1 MNVIDVIILILLILA
16 VIKGIKDGFVK
27 QMGSILGLFLG
38 IVLAGRFSALLGT
51 WLHQWVNA
59 SEEIVKIISFT
70 IIIIG
75 VCICMSLLGKL
86 LEKILKAI
94 TLNWLNRLLGVIIS
108 LFAAV
113 LLIGIILS
121 LLEYVNA
128 NWFVIIPKDKL
139 AESKGIQLISD
150 FSKTVFPYLKEFFK

>member
-1 MNVIDVIILILLILA
+1 MHLYEPS
-16 VIKGIKDGFVK
+16 GETFG
-27 QMGSILGLFLG
+27 
-38 IVLAGRFSALLGT
+38 
-51 WLHQWVNA
+51 
-59 SEEIVKIISFT
+59 
-70 IIIIG
+70 
-75 VCICMSLLGKL
+75 
-86 LEKILKAI
+86 KILKAV
-94 TLNWLNRLLGVIIS
+94 TLGWLNRLLGVILS